1 MSIFQRWEE
10 CSLSF
15 MGGKITFIPPNSWA
29 EVNDGNY
36 SDYQNRKAELVNGGW
51 EIVKELDT
59 PPDSFNP
66 NLLGFEETKLKRKK
80 K

>member
-1 MSIFQRWEE
+1 V
-10 CSLSF
+10 
-15 MGGKITFIPPNSWA
+15 G
-29 EVNDGNY
+29 DGNY
-36 SDYQNRKAELVNGGW
+36 SDYQNRKAELINGGW

-66 NLLGFEETKLKRKK
+66 NLLGFGETKLKRKK